1 MGPICVPVST
11 APLMGAVLV
20 PYEICTRVPSFATE
34 SAATPDMH
42 TAAWP
47 VRVTKDPASPA
58 MTRVVDVV
66 PAGADGPTVAVPKAL
81 PLYWYADVTLRVG
94 VTTEVAQ

>member
-11 APLMGAVLV
+11 ARLMGAVPV
-20 PYEICTRVPSFATE
+20 PYEIGTRVPSFATK
-34 SAATPDMH
+34 SAAPPDMH
-42 TAAWP
+42 PAAGP
-47 VRVTKDPASPA
+47 GGVTKAPASPA

-94 VTTEVAQ
+94 VTTEVPK